1 MRWRGT
7 VRSGGGG
14 LRNRGYSVFAFLGFL
29 SLTLSIQRLQRINLG
44 FFFLDKH
51 AHGKFGIFF
60 FLNRINLINGLVQ
73 TFGLKQVV
81 IWAYFVLW
89 A

>member
-1 MRWRGT
+1 MRDGPVWRS
-7 VRSGGGG
+7 SGGGF
-14 LRNRGYSVFAFLGFL
+14 RSRGYSVFAFLGFL
-29 SLTLSIQRLQRINLG
+29 SSTLLIARN
-44 FFFLDKH
+44 
-51 AHGKFGIFF
+51 KFGLFSWISTHTVSLGIFF